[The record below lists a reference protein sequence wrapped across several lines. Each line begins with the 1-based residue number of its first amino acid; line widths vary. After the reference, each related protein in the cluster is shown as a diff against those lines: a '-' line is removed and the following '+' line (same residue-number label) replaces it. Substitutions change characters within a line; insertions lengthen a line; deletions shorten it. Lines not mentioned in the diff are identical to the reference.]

1 MEDLKNYLILKEI
14 FHNTSKKYIN
24 VFYETISNHYY
35 GVEIYYDE
43 LSQFL
48 FKKILMKMKLN
59 KFYNSEELKNI
70 NFIYK
75 EDDLHEN
82 EDFFDDSL
90 MINNS
95 LITLNQTKNESFD
108 VEKVF
113 EIFINYNEIR
123 NEYEK
128 FIEKFSLEI
137 LKKFDETTSTILIY
151 NLYTH

>member
-1 MEDLKNYLILKEI
+1 
-14 FHNTSKKYIN
+14 
-24 VFYETISNHYY
+24 
-35 GVEIYYDE
+35 
-43 LSQFL
+43 
-48 FKKILMKMKLN
+48 MKLN

-75 EDDLHEN
+75 ENDLHEN
-82 EDFFDDSL
+82 EDLFDDL
-90 MINNS
+90 LTTNND

-113 EIFINYNEIR
+113 EIFINYSEIQ
-123 NEYEK
+123 NEYER